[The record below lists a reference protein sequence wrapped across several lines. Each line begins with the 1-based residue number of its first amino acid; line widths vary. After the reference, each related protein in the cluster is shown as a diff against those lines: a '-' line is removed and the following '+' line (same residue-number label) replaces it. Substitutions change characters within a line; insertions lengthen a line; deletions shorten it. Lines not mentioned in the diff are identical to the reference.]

1 MLNKQLILSAASVI
15 LSLSIGNAQAGSL
28 SNGLWTPSGCGER
41 PAAPTVNDQS
51 VEGFNASVAAIN
63 EWQQRSKPYF
73 ECLIK
78 EANADNNAIADSANK
93 AQDDFRAK
101 VQAIGA
107 EVDAAKQKLEK

>member
-1 MLNKQLILSAASVI
+1 MKTKLRILTVAFGGLIAET
-15 LSLSIGNAQAGSL
+15 QAGSL
-28 SNGLWTPSGCGER
+28 HNGAWTPNGCGER
-41 PAAPTVNDQS
+41 PPAPTVNGQS
-51 VEGFNASVAAIN
+51 VEDFNASVAAIN
-63 EWQQRSKPYF
+63 DWQQRSKPYF

-101 VQAIGA
+101 VQAIAA